1 MQRVFVRNLAFL
13 LVLNVLVKP
22 VWILGVNVG
31 VQNAVG
37 PADYGIYFA
46 VLNLAY
52 IFQVFLDLGIQNFNN
67 KSIAGDPKLY
77 STYLGNMALIKAVL
91 GVLFFLLL
99 FTVGKVVLGYADR
112 YLYLLGIVGFNVF
125 LSSFLLFLRSNLA
138 GLHLFKWDSIASV
151 ADRVLMIVMCGG
163 LLIFSK
169 DSFVIEWFAY
179 AQTISYGLVIAG
191 VGVVLGLKA
200 PAVYWT
206 IKRGLLFRILKSSL
220 PFALLNLLMASY
232 TRLDGV
238 MLESL
243 LPDGNFHA
251 GIYAQGFKFYEA
263 STMIAF
269 LFAGLLLPIFSGL
282 IARNESVIPIVQRAS
297 QVLLVPVF
305 VLVVAS
311 YFQSEPLANALFSAF
326 TTDTSIVLRILMLS
340 LFPVSVG
347 YIFGTLL
354 TANGNLLFLNVTS
367 LIGLVANVALNA
379 YLIPVYKAEGAAW
392 ATLITQSVVLGAQWL
407 YATKMFEG
415 TLAGMSW
422 VRTLFFI
429 SGTIVIGLIIN
440 AYLVPSLMFWTLHI
454 LLALGLALSLRILD
468 LKEAFKLL
476 K

>member
-1 MQRVFVRNLAFL
+1 VQRVFVRNLAFL
-13 LVLNVLVKP
+13 LLLNVLVKP

-37 PADYGIYFA
+37 PADYGVYFA

-77 STYLGNMALIKAVL
+77 SIYLGNMALIKAVL
-91 GVLFFLLL
+91 GVLFFVLL
-99 FTVGKVVLGYADR
+99 FVVGKGVLGYSER

-138 GLHLFKWDSIASV
+138 GLHLFKWDSVASV
-151 ADRVLMIVMCGG
+151 ADRVLMIVICGG
-163 LLIFSK
+163 LLIYSK
-169 DSFVIEWFAY
+169 ESFVIEWFAY
-179 AQTISYGLVIAG
+179 AQTISYALVSVS
-191 VGVVLGLKA
+191 VGIVLGIKA
-200 PAVYWT
+200 PAVQWT
-206 IKRGLLFRILKSSL
+206 IKRGLLFSIIKSSL

-232 TRLDGV
+232 TRLDGI
-238 MLESL
+238 MLERL

-282 IARNESVIPIVQRAS
+282 IARNERVVPIIQRAS

-311 YFQSEPLANALFSAF
+311 FFQSEPLANALFSAF
-326 TTDTSIVLRILMLS
+326 TADTSVVLRILMLS

-354 TANGNLLFLNVTS
+354 TANGNLLFLNLTS
-367 LIGLVANVALNA
+367 LIGLVANILLNI
-379 YLIPVYKAEGAAW
+379 YLIPVYQAEGAAW

-407 YATKMFEG
+407 YATKQFEG
-415 TLAGMSW
+415 SLAGMPW
-422 VRTLFFI
+422 TEVLVFTV
-429 SGTIVIGLIIN
+429 GTIVIGLIFRYFLE
-440 AYLVPSLMFWTLHI
+440 ASLMFWALHI